1 MCRTSGTRKDW
12 LFKEAVAK
20 IVEWNALGLSTV
32 DFTCYIN
39 WQGDMKYNHLDE
51 DTLRSLSWIEFIDDN
66 RVMGPRLG
74 THPNQPFKYDRP
86 LTYEEIEAIED
97 ITL

>member
-1 MCRTSGTRKDW
+1 M
-12 LFKEAVAK
+12 LFKETVAK
-20 IVEWNALGLSTV
+20 IVEWNALGISTV
-32 DFTCYIN
+32 DLTCYIN

-51 DTLRSLSWIEFIDDN
+51 DTIRSLSWIEFIDDN

-97 ITL
+97 ITREKE